1 MSWFTLAF
9 TKVLPFVADVFE
21 TRDVRQSG
29 DKLFG
34 GLAKRLK
41 EVAEDPHEVRR
52 IAEALEEKK
61 GELTGALVARTPA
74 AGLVDE
80 EFMPPGSID
89 PTQEQVEIP
98 AATGPTGTTGTS
110 YPPGENP
117 TTNKPG
123 ADVAEDEFDYDDS
136 DDDDEDEK
144 DDDQDEKP
152 KTKTKTTAKKKKK

>member
-34 GLAKRLK
+34 GLSSRLK
-41 EVAEDPHEVRR
+41 EVAGDPDKVRE
-52 IAEALEEKK
+52 IADMLEEKK
-61 GELTGALVARTPA
+61 GELTGAIVARTPA

-89 PTQEQVEIP
+89 PTQEQVAIP
-98 AATGPTGTTGTS
+98 TGPTGTTGATG
-110 YPPGENP
+110 PRPLTNP
-117 TTNKPG
+117 PG
-123 ADVAEDEFDYDDS
+123 ADVDEHEYEYDES
-136 DDDDEDEK
+136 DEDEDEDEP
-144 DDDQDEKP
+144 DDEQNDKP
-152 KTKTKTTAKKKKK
+152 KTKTKTAAKKKKK